1 MVKLYLVLNCWA
13 LLLFM
18 QIEGVVVE
26 AEDVV
31 EASRFLMPALKE
43 DILYT
48 TRKRQHSTQ
57 VGSDL
62 SKKWV

>member
-1 MVKLYLVLNCWA
+1 MVKLYIVLNYWD
-13 LLLFM
+13 LLVFM
-18 QIEGVVVE
+18 QIEGADVE
-26 AEDVV
+26 AEAAV
-31 EASRFLMPALKE
+31 EASRFLMPAPKE